1 MKKKTHAIT
10 KLSCAVAV
18 SLFCTNWLCAG
29 SATVSGAS
37 GSATSYIVIP
47 DEYAG
52 KEGQFVAT
60 GTSTNQN
67 SAVTYGTPYITD
79 DQAYLETRY
88 TTYGGFKY
96 TLTTPSKIS
105 YIGSN
110 KTLSSLEKG
119 TYTVTI
125 TQEKI
130 ENTKIYILHKN
141 FWASTQK
148 ATFDDMLYYAQ
159 YGYCSADQQ
168 IKSYPSANLSTS
180 SSQVST
186 NTSLTSAYI
195 VVYGVDNDI
204 SGEGS
209 SGSSGSIDIDITT
222 GSDDGV
228 YTLISALFDYISEIQ
243 TVLNASDEEIRNAL
257 NSYIMQL
264 QTA

>member
-10 KLSCAVAV
+10 TLSCAVAV

-88 TTYGGFKY
+88 TTYSGFKY
-96 TLTTPSKIS
+96 TLTTPSKMS
-105 YIGSN
+105 YTGSS

-130 ENTKIYILHKN
+130 CL
-141 FWASTQK
+141 
-148 ATFDDMLYYAQ
+148 LYTSDA
-159 YGYCSADQQ
+159 AD
-168 IKSYPSANLSTS
+168 
-180 SSQVST
+180 
-186 NTSLTSAYI
+186 
-195 VVYGVDNDI
+195 
-204 SGEGS
+204 E
-209 SGSSGSIDIDITT
+209 
-222 GSDDGV
+222 
-228 YTLISALFDYISEIQ
+228 
-243 TVLNASDEEIRNAL
+243 
-257 NSYIMQL
+257 
-264 QTA
+264 